1 MQPRTLFGFFA
12 AWAHCWL
19 IFNLVYATA
28 RCFLLMLLGDLG
40 TAGSRCL
47 IEHSSQ
53 PIISSQA
60 LNYCVAAYLQAEKE
74 PSSWCQKSS
83 VCSLHHHGSLHFW
96 TNRHRL
102 CLPLFWYSCGFRA
115 AESQRKV
122 NLFPVTSD
130 VAQSADIL
138 LQFFYLVTQI
148 SNQSKHS
155 AGKDTISFR
164 LNLSKRSQTVL
175 AASEVKIFIPLL
187 ELSPS
192 QGLCCTGVVAP
203 VSAQTVP
210 HRHCW
215 AQTHS
220 FCRSSCARF
229 CVNWCANVQ
238 HVSCL
243 CCFT

>member
-1 MQPRTLFGFFA
+1 MSEVISLQSSPSWESPFLNQQAQTLPA
-12 AWAHCWL
+12 SILVQLWL
-19 IFNLVYATA
+19 
-28 RCFLLMLLGDLG
+28 
-40 TAGSRCL
+40 
-47 IEHSSQ
+47 Q
-53 PIISSQA
+53 
-60 LNYCVAAYLQAEKE
+60 
-74 PSSWCQKSS
+74 
-83 VCSLHHHGSLHFW
+83 
-96 TNRHRL
+96 
-102 CLPLFWYSCGFRA
+102 A

-122 NLFPVTSD
+122 NFFPVTSD

-175 AASEVKIFIPLL
+175 AASEVKICIFLL

-210 HRHCW
+210 HRHC
-215 AQTHS
+215 
-220 FCRSSCARF
+220 
-229 CVNWCANVQ
+229 
-238 HVSCL
+238 
-243 CCFT
+243 